1 MLDEDSRSQAQQKG
15 IESIAALVWA
25 LYRDTGAYRPS
36 VSEKLRISGL
46 DCVVFQLEKLA
57 TDEIRRVIVFASRGR
72 LFEANA
78 LASGGNNNEVFA
90 VQQRLLETLK
100 W

>member
-1 MLDEDSRSQAQQKG
+1 MQQKG
-15 IESIAALVWA
+15 IESIAALVQA
-25 LYRDTGAYRPS
+25 LHQDVGLYR
-36 VSEKLRISGL
+36 VSTPEKSRVNGL
-46 DCVVFQLEKLA
+46 DCVVFQQEEMA
-57 TDEIRRVIVFASRGR
+57 TGEIRRIIVFASGGR
-72 LFEANA
+72 LFEASA